1 MSSTASLA
9 RLRWCSASNLC
20 MAASCSSVMVLLR
33 AEGEG
38 YVCLSPQA
46 FPASRPSPLDLFRT
60 GYRSKSRNAAKASL
74 IIDVARGS
82 RLGNN
87 ARIYNPACG
96 VPMLFM
102 VIQPCAMA
110 GLHGHSIFLIA
121 ATGLSELLI
130 DDGNRQP
137 PSMIGLDRVRQLKQF
152 LLCERSLFLK
162 FHLGCIAMPMAS

>member
-1 MSSTASLA
+1 VILLHDVEHCSLA

-46 FPASRPSPLDLFRT
+46 FLASRPSPLDLIRT

-87 ARIYNPACG
+87 ARIYNKLTDPAPACG
-96 VPMLFM
+96 VPN
-102 VIQPCAMA
+102 A
-110 GLHGHSIFLIA
+110 FLS
-121 ATGLSELLI
+121 AT
-130 DDGNRQP
+130 D
-137 PSMIGLDRVRQLKQF
+137 
-152 LLCERSLFLK
+152 
-162 FHLGCIAMPMAS
+162 